1 MPLEALPTLIGRKP
15 ALKPTRGANLHRG
28 DIEYRPWLVAREQR
42 LVFGED
48 AELYDRAR
56 PTYPAELI
64 DDVVGLV
71 GNGSHAVDAG
81 CGTGK
86 ATVLLAARGLDG
98 VAVDPD
104 PAMAAVARRHLDATP
119 VWRVEVSSFETW
131 SPARDDPP
139 IDLLVSAQAWHWFD
153 PEVRFQKAYG
163 LLRPGGW
170 MALWWNGP
178 AVFDT
183 PARRAIDAAYQ
194 AFAPEIVHRG
204 IAGHP
209 VPDFEPMPLDAWFG
223 APLQRSYPWTK
234 RYSAATWCDLL
245 RTSSD
250 HRMLAEDRRER
261 LLEAVTEAIESNGG
275 TYDHPYVC
283 GLWAAQRL

>member
-1 MPLEALPTLIGRKP
+1 MALASRF
-15 ALKPTRGANLHRG
+15 A
-28 DIEYRPWLVAREQR
+28 
-42 LVFGED
+42 
-48 AELYDRAR
+48 
-56 PTYPAELI
+56 
-64 DDVVGLV
+64 
-71 GNGSHAVDAG
+71 
-81 CGTGK
+81 
-86 ATVLLAARGLDG
+86 DG
-98 VAVDPD
+98 VGVEADPD
-104 PAMAAVARRHLDATP
+104 MAAIATRNL
-119 VWRVEVSSFETW
+119 VTFRQWRVEVCEFESW
-131 SPARDDPP
+131 EPAGCY
-139 IDLLVSAQAWHWFD
+139 DLLTCAQAWHWFD

-250 HRMLAEDRRER
+250 HRMLAEDRRGR
-261 LLEAVTEAIESNGG
+261 LLEAVTDAIESNGG
-275 TYDHPYVC
+275 SYEHPYVC